1 MEIIK
6 RKKCLSQTQ
15 FVIWHAEKE
24 KKKYRYKI
32 YYTKEERRNER
43 TKEGTKKK
51 KGVITWFVRFRNL
64 TERKQVSLRNS

>member
-32 YYTKEERRNER
+32 YYTKEWKREIKDV
-43 TKEGTKKK
+43 KEVLKKE
-51 KGVITWFVRFRNL
+51 VIY
-64 TERKQVSLRNS
+64 